1 MKIAFEISIGKGKQK
16 MGLSE
21 LSKGDQSLIGS
32 VNITDSL
39 LRVQK
44 CKVFDYLSP
53 TSGRKLDIPCSR
65 VEVDRQ

>member
-1 MKIAFEISIGKGKQK
+1 
-16 MGLSE
+16 LSE

-53 TSGRKLDIPCSR
+53 TSGRKFDIPCSR